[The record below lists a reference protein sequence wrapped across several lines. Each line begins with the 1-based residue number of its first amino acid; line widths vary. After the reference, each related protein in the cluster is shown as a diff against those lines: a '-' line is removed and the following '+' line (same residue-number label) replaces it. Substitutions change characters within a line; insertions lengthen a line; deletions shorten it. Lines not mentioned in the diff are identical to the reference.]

1 MESLYILRFT
11 RCPREF
17 RDALLEGPLL
27 QDCQASMMGIG
38 LEAEMPSGSKIFVKP
53 ELHKNAM
60 EAVQTTLPNMQ
71 DWLRPYHVIVTEE
84 FRPAVLKVVNGLPRG
99 LKVKCKEEFV
109 IARVSDSQWV
119 SVDCPSLDR
128 LPSKERKEALA
139 ETLPGPVEAPATTE
153 RQPTKTRKQKKS
165 KGAAKASAQGAD
177 LEIGPLFDDII
188 PSFPLTPVD
197 PMVALSFMNPMF
209 TPMLQEQN
217 WSNSYLLRQA
227 MQEQQAML
235 TEAIACQLQ
244 AQAQRMMF
252 ENMVQ
257 PDAHLDGGIPLEQL
271 Q

>member
-1 MESLYILRFT
+1 
-11 RCPREF
+11 
-17 RDALLEGPLL
+17 
-27 QDCQASMMGIG
+27 
-38 LEAEMPSGSKIFVKP
+38 
-53 ELHKNAM
+53 
-60 EAVQTTLPNMQ
+60 
-71 DWLRPYHVIVTEE
+71 
-84 FRPAVLKVVNGLPRG
+84 
-99 LKVKCKEEFV
+99 
-109 IARVSDSQWV
+109 
-119 SVDCPSLDR
+119 
-128 LPSKERKEALA
+128 
-139 ETLPGPVEAPATTE
+139 VEAPATTE

-209 TPMLQEQN
+209 TPMLQEQT
-217 WSNSYLLRQA
+217 WSQNYLLRQA